1 MRTLTVLCL
10 ALVAGGCGDDASTS
24 MTAADMAV
32 EIDDLTPPGDMV
44 VLKAECDVFANSGCP
59 SGQKCTVGTQNGTPR
74 DLCAPVSATTVG
86 TGASCMSVD
95 IGNGRT
101 GDNCAPGLICLDFPG
116 DGPHCRKP
124 CYARG
129 DCPGQACV
137 FTTPTSTQRMS
148 EAGVQTLHACANDD
162 GCDPVAQNVCS
173 GGRKCWL
180 SPPDNIGRVGV
191 CLMPLSPGGM
201 AGDACVGAMQA
212 GCAPGFRCD
221 NFDFCRRYCYYTAP
235 DGGTT
240 SGTGS
245 CGATEGTCNRFEFSG
260 PLYGICGNQ

>member
-1 MRTLTVLCL
+1 MRLSLIVFATL
-10 ALVAGGCGDDASTS
+10 AVAGCGDDNPTTSTT
-24 MTAADMAV
+24 MDMSV

-44 VLKAECDVFANSGCP
+44 VLKAECDVFANTGCP
-59 SGQKCTVGTQNGTPR
+59 SGDKCTVGTQNGTPR

-86 TGASCMSVD
+86 VGQSCMTVD

-124 CYARG
+124 CFVRA
-129 DCPGQACV
+129 DCPGQTCT
-137 FTTPTSTQRMS
+137 FLTPTGTTRMTDS
-148 EAGVQTLHACANDD
+148 GVQSLHACANDD
-162 GCDPVAQNVCS
+162 GCDPVAQNVCT

-180 SPPDNIGRVGV
+180 SPPDDVGRVGV
-191 CLMPLSPGGM
+191 CLMPLAPGGM
-201 AGDACVGAMQA
+201 AGDTCDGLKQA

-221 NFDFCRRYCYYTAP
+221 DFNFCRRYCYYDTP
-235 DGGTT
+235 DGGTST
-240 SGTGS
+240 A
-245 CGATEGTCNRFEFSG
+245 GACPAAEGTCNRFSFSG